1 MCVWLCVCKMDAT
14 KDLAYIETHNGIY
27 SICKWVYNGI
37 VGECDDGTMI
47 SPSDGCYLRI
57 LHWNPSTS
65 INIHQHPYQGHPSSD
80 IHLFSLVASHVS
92 VPGPPPSYLWPTP
105 RSCSV
110 DESLPW
116 ASGSSRHLPCR
127 SGHPLAKCPLR
138 EIPDVCPFYRW
149 CSWKKNDVISHDFPL
164 PCWTKALARELNG
177 IT

>member
-1 MCVWLCVCKMDAT
+1 MNSISIYICVCDYVCVCKMDAT

-92 VPGPPPSYLWPTP
+92 VPGPPPSYL
-105 RSCSV
+105 
-110 DESLPW
+110 
-116 ASGSSRHLPCR
+116 
-127 SGHPLAKCPLR
+127 
-138 EIPDVCPFYRW
+138 
-149 CSWKKNDVISHDFPL
+149 
-164 PCWTKALARELNG
+164 
-177 IT
+177 